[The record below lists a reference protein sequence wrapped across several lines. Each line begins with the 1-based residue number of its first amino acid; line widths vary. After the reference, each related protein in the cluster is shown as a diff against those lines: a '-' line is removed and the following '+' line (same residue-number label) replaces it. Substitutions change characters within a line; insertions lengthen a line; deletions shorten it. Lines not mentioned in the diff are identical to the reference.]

1 MRDIEDVGF
10 EGGVVGVREGDEGRG
25 RGGEEVGGEVEA
37 GEGDGVGWVGEGDEG
52 AVHVDR

>member
-1 MRDIEDVGF
+1 MSDSR
-10 EGGVVGVREGDEGRG
+10 
-25 RGGEEVGGEVEA
+25 EEVGGEVEA